1 MTALSM
7 RAPESDLH
15 GAFHHASALFHC
27 TTAMERFENQHHAAA
42 TPALIAPPARM
53 RQMPMHYGF
62 GRFAPLRLTA
72 SKIWHAD
79 CRISIDLFN
88 SKRGF
93 HMDKTAKG
101 TEEMK
106 QIISFTAG
114 AEEYGLELL
123 RVREVI
129 RMRPITRLPRAPSC
143 VMGIV
148 NLRGDVIPI
157 VDLRARFGLARI
169 EHTAMTRIIVVKVDQ
184 KPVGMVVDSTSQV
197 VRLPTDQISP
207 PPPVVGQAVQDFIT
221 GVAKLDEK
229 LIILIDVD
237 KILSA
242 SEMNQ
247 IDHSVRAAKEPAVA

>member
-1 MTALSM
+1 ML
-7 RAPESDLH
+7 
-15 GAFHHASALFHC
+15 
-27 TTAMERFENQHHAAA
+27 
-42 TPALIAPPARM
+42 
-53 RQMPMHYGF
+53 MHYGF
-62 GRFAPLRLTA
+62 GGLAPLRLTA
-72 SKIWHAD
+72 LKIWHAY
-79 CRISIDLFN
+79 CKISIDLFN

-93 HMDKTAKG
+93 HMDKTASRG
-101 TEEMK
+101 MSEEMK

-148 NLRGDVIPI
+148 NLRGDIIPI
-157 VDLRARFGLARI
+157 VDLRDRFGLSRV
-169 EHTAMTRIIVVKVDQ
+169 EHAAMTRIIVVEVDH

-197 VRLPTDQISP
+197 VRLPADQISP

-242 SEMNQ
+242 AEMNQ